1 MPGYHS
7 IYNTL
12 TGLVVGL
19 VNDIPMDDVR
29 RGIKN
34 FRGVERRFQVLY
46 DKEFKVIDD
55 LLLNQNN
62 IDSCMETIGHLDY
75 KELHLVH
82 AIRGSN
88 GAEHS
93 TEIAE
98 SLAKWFDKM
107 KVNKII
113 LTTAST
119 NTAKKDE
126 VTKEELTAFM
136 TVMKQHDIEVT
147 FFKELDDTL
156 KYGVEQLDL
165 GDILLISGAH
175 SMDKGAEKTLELVK
189 ERYPSV
195 DCKKIN
201 QVIENKLIGKD
212 PVEVAEKIST
222 FSLKS

>member
-1 MPGYHS
+1 ME
-7 IYNTL
+7 
-12 TGLVVGL
+12 
-19 VNDIPMDDVR
+19 DVR

-62 IDSCMETIGHLDY
+62 IDSCMETINHLDY
-75 KELHLVH
+75 NELHLVH
-82 AIRGSN
+82 AIRGNN
-88 GAEHS
+88 GADHS

-98 SLAKWFDKM
+98 SLAKWFDTM

-126 VTKEELTAFM
+126 VTKEELTAFF
-136 TVMKQHDIEVT
+136 TVMEQNDIEVA
-147 FFKELDDTL
+147 FFEELDDTL

-165 GDILLISGAH
+165 NDILLISGAH

-189 ERYPSV
+189 EKYPRV
-195 DCKKIN
+195 DHEKIN

-212 PVEVAEKIST
+212 SLEVVGKILKV
-222 FSLKS
+222 SLDR